1 MTPRAAKLTD
11 AARFC
16 LGHERSYIGSLT
28 SGQRR
33 QVTHDQLAE
42 AAAEYGFA
50 PDEIRSAVDNAIKAA
65 SREERAN
72 VG

>member
-1 MTPRAAKLTD
+1 MTPRAAQLTD